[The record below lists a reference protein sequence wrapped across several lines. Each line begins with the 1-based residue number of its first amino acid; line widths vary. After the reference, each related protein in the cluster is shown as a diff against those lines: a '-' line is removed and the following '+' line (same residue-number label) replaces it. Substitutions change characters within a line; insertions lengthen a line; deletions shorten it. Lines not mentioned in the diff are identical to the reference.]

1 MENYRVI
8 HKHSLLGNEMIPVN
22 DELDYGEIAIDYHGG
37 SEALYIKNDN
47 DEIVS
52 FTPST
57 DHPVFEEGSGPNS
70 VQQKYTGAAA
80 HGAASVAEGSNTIA
94 ENDYEHAEGVY
105 NLSNTGSTASAQTI
119 SSVGIGTSSQR
130 KNALEVMQ
138 NGDVYMLGV
147 GGYDGTN
154 AGGQDVKT
162 VKDYFQFLINWV
174 NLSFTPKPVVVY
186 ETDGTT
192 GLLGLNESSFG
203 NNNWQLEDL
212 NLSGFSFIRCYFKAS
227 ASGASQPSGAMV
239 VDIPLDNAASVG
251 SSYAYFGSV
260 LQLHP
265 FNRNRQIG
273 MGCAVDS
280 TKTKFKVVY
289 QITLWDIS
297 VSDANSAS
305 DARYLYKIVGYYE
318 Y

>member
-47 DEIVS
+47 DEIV
-52 FTPST
+52 
-57 DHPVFEEGSGPNS
+57 
-70 VQQKYTGAAA
+70 
-80 HGAASVAEGSNTIA
+80 
-94 ENDYEHAEGVY
+94 
-105 NLSNTGSTASAQTI
+105 
-119 SSVGIGTSSQR
+119 
-130 KNALEVMQ
+130 
-138 NGDVYMLGV
+138 
-147 GGYDGTN
+147 
-154 AGGQDVKT
+154 
-162 VKDYFQFLINWV
+162 
-174 NLSFTPKPVVVY
+174 SFTPKPVVVY

-227 ASGASQPSGAMV
+227 ASGASQPTGAMV